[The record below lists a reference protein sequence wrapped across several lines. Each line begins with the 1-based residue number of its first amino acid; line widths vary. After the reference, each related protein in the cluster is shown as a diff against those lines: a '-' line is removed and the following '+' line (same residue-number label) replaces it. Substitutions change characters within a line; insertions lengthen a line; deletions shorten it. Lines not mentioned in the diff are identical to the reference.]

1 MTLITGTTGT
11 IGRTVVDHL
20 ADANTDIAV
29 RGMSRDPDD
38 ESSLAEVLDEFV
50 AADYRYHETLRTALD
65 GVEEA
70 FLLTPDGPEQVAY
83 KSDFIYEAERA
94 GVAFVANLSVR
105 GRRSTP

>member
-29 RGMSRDPDD
+29 RGMSRDP
-38 ESSLAEVLDEFV
+38 DEFV

-94 GVAFVANLSVR
+94 GVAFVGNLSVR